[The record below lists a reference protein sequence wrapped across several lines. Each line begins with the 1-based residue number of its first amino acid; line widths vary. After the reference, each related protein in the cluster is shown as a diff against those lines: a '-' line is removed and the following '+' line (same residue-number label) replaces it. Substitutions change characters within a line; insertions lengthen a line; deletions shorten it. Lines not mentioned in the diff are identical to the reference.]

1 MKFWVSRVG
10 MLVALLLAVSMLTF
24 GAMNLLGDP
33 LFNILGP
40 IAGDTENPE
49 NLAKIQA
56 AKEQFHLDRPL
67 PERYVRWLGDFVT
80 GDFGARFSASG
91 QPPVSEV
98 IAERLPRT
106 LALSGMAMTLT
117 LAIGI
122 PWGVWSGSRSETKR
136 DRLSTG
142 VAFVFVA
149 IPNFALAVILYY
161 VVGLRLNWLPLR
173 FDASDPFWQRMHQLV
188 LPALTLALTGSAVY
202 QRLLRTDM
210 ITTLQEDFIL
220 MARAKGLPRRQI
232 LFRHA
237 LRPSLFSVVTLFGIN
252 AGALFGGALIVELVF
267 GIPGVGSLLVESI
280 FREDFPVV
288 LALVMILTTAFVV
301 MNFVVDIL
309 YSVIDPRVRR

>member
-1 MKFWVSRVG
+1 MRFWGFRVG
-10 MLVALLLAVSMLTF
+10 MLIALLLAVSMLTF

-40 IAGDTENPE
+40 VAGDTENPE

-56 AKEQFHLDRPL
+56 AKEQFYLDRSL
-67 PERYVRWLGDFVT
+67 PERYGRWLGDFVT
-80 GDFGARFSASG
+80 GDFGVRFSATG

-98 IAERLPRT
+98 IKERLPRT
-106 LALSGMAMTLT
+106 LALSGMAMTFT

-122 PWGVWSGSRSETKR
+122 PWGVWSGSRADTIR
-136 DRLSTG
+136 DRMSTG
-142 VAFVFVA
+142 VAFFFVS
-149 IPNFALAVILYY
+149 IPNFALAVVLYY
-161 VVGLRLNWLPLR
+161 VIGIRLNWLPLR
-173 FDASDPFWQRMHQLV
+173 FDAGDPFWQRIHQLV
-188 LPALTLALTGSAVY
+188 LPAISLALPGSAVY

-220 MARAKGLPRRQI
+220 MARAKGLPRRHI

-252 AGALFGGALIVELVF
+252 GGALLGGALIVEVIF
-267 GIPGVGSLLVESI
+267 GIPGIGSLLVESI

-288 LALVMILTTAFVV
+288 LALVMILAAGFVV

-309 YSVIDPRVRR
+309 YSVIDPRVRQ

>member
-1 MKFWVSRVG
+1 MRFWGFRVG
-10 MLVALLLAVSMLTF
+10 MLIAILIAVSMLTF

-49 NLAKIQA
+49 NIAKIQS
-56 AKEQFHLDRPL
+56 AKEQFYLDRSL
-67 PERYVRWLGDFVT
+67 PERYGRWLGDFVT
-80 GDFGARFSASG
+80 GDFGVRFSATG

-98 IAERLPRT
+98 IKERLPRS
-106 LALSGMAMTLT
+106 LALSGMAMTFT

-122 PWGVWSGSRSETKR
+122 PWGVWSGSRSDTIR
-136 DRLSTG
+136 DRMSTA
-142 VAFVFVA
+142 VAFFFVS
-149 IPNFALAVILYY
+149 IPNFALAVVLYY
-161 VVGLRLNWLPLR
+161 VVGIRLNWLPLR
-173 FDASDPFWQRMHQLV
+173 FDAGDPFWQRIHQLV
-188 LPALTLALTGSAVY
+188 LPAISLALPGSAVY

-220 MARAKGLPRRQI
+220 MARAKGLPRRHI

-252 AGALFGGALIVELVF
+252 GGALLGGALIVEVIF

-280 FREDFPVV
+280 FRDDFPVV
-288 LALVMILTTAFVV
+288 LAIVMILTAGFVV
-301 MNFVVDIL
+301 MNFLVDIL

>member
-1 MKFWVSRVG
+1 MRFWGLRVG
-10 MLVALLLAVSMLTF
+10 MLIALLLAVSMLTF

-49 NLAKIQA
+49 NIAKIQA
-56 AKEQFHLDRPL
+56 AKEQFYLDRSL
-67 PERYVRWLGDFVT
+67 PERYGRWLGDFVT
-80 GDFGARFSASG
+80 GDFGVRFSATG

-98 IAERLPRT
+98 IKERLPRT
-106 LALSGMAMTLT
+106 LALSGMAMTFT

-122 PWGVWSGSRSETKR
+122 PWGVWSGSRADTIR
-136 DRLSTG
+136 DRMSTG
-142 VAFVFVA
+142 VAFFFVS
-149 IPNFALAVILYY
+149 IPNFALAVVLYY
-161 VVGLRLNWLPLR
+161 VIGIRLNWLPLR
-173 FDASDPFWQRMHQLV
+173 FDAGDPFWQRIHQLV
-188 LPALTLALTGSAVY
+188 LPAIALALPGSAVY

-220 MARAKGLPRRQI
+220 MARAKGLPRRRI

-252 AGALFGGALIVELVF
+252 GGALLGGALIVEVIF
-267 GIPGVGSLLVESI
+267 GIPGIGSLLVESI

-288 LALVMILTTAFVV
+288 LAIVMILTASFVV
-301 MNFVVDIL
+301 MNFLVDIL
-309 YSVIDPRVRR
+309 YSVIDPRVRQ

>member
-1 MKFWVSRVG
+1 MRFWGFRVG
-10 MLVALLLAVSMLTF
+10 MLIALLLAVSMLTF

-40 IAGDTENPE
+40 VAGDTENPE

-56 AKEQFHLDRPL
+56 AKEQFYLDRSL
-67 PERYVRWLGDFVT
+67 PERYGRWLGDFVT
-80 GDFGARFSASG
+80 GDFGVRFSATG

-98 IAERLPRT
+98 IKERLPRT
-106 LALSGMAMTLT
+106 LALSGMAMTFT

-122 PWGVWSGSRSETKR
+122 PWGVWSGSRADTIR
-136 DRLSTG
+136 DRMSTG
-142 VAFVFVA
+142 VAFFFVS
-149 IPNFALAVILYY
+149 IPNFALAVVLYY
-161 VVGLRLNWLPLR
+161 VVGIRLNWLPLR
-173 FDASDPFWQRMHQLV
+173 FDAGDPFWQRMHQLV
-188 LPALTLALTGSAVY
+188 LPAISLALPGSAVY

-220 MARAKGLPRRQI
+220 MARAKGLPRRHI

-252 AGALFGGALIVELVF
+252 GGALLGGALIVEVIF

-280 FREDFPVV
+280 FRDDFPVV
-288 LALVMILTTAFVV
+288 LAIVMILTASFVV
-301 MNFVVDIL
+301 MNFLVDIL
-309 YSVIDPRVRR
+309 YSVIDPRVRQ

>member
-1 MKFWVSRVG
+1 MRFWGLRVG
-10 MLVALLLAVSMLTF
+10 MLIALLLAVSMLTF

-40 IAGDTENPE
+40 IAADTENPE
-49 NLAKIQA
+49 NIAKVQA
-56 AKEQFHLDRPL
+56 AKEQYYLDRPL
-67 PERYVRWLGDFVT
+67 PERYGRSLGDFVT
-80 GDFGARFSASG
+80 GAFGVRFSATG

-98 IAERLPRT
+98 IKERLPRT
-106 LALSGMAMTLT
+106 LALSGMAMTFT

-122 PWGVWSGSRSETKR
+122 PWGVWSGSRSDTIR
-136 DRLSTG
+136 DRMSTG
-142 VAFVFVA
+142 VAFFFVS
-149 IPNFALAVILYY
+149 IPNFALAVVLYY
-161 VVGLRLNWLPLR
+161 VVGFRLNWLPLR
-173 FDASDPFWQRMHQLV
+173 FDAGDPFWQRIHQLV
-188 LPALTLALTGSAVY
+188 LPAISLALPGSAVY

-220 MARAKGLPRRQI
+220 MARAKGLSRRHI

-252 AGALFGGALIVELVF
+252 GGALLGGALIVEVIF

-280 FREDFPVV
+280 FRDDFTVV
-288 LALVMILTTAFVV
+288 LAIVMSLPASFVV

-309 YSVIDPRVRR
+309 YSVIDPRVRQ

>member
-1 MKFWVSRVG
+1 MRFWGLRVG
-10 MLVALLLAVSMLTF
+10 MLIALLLAVSMLTF

-40 IAGDTENPE
+40 VAGDTENPE

-56 AKEQFHLDRPL
+56 AKEQFYLDRSL
-67 PERYVRWLGDFVT
+67 PERYGRWLGDFVT
-80 GDFGARFSASG
+80 GDFGVRFSATG

-98 IAERLPRT
+98 IKERLPRT
-106 LALSGMAMTLT
+106 LALSGMAMTFT

-122 PWGVWSGSRSETKR
+122 PWGVWSGSRADTIR
-136 DRLSTG
+136 DRMSTG
-142 VAFVFVA
+142 VAFFFVS
-149 IPNFALAVILYY
+149 IPNFALAVVLYY
-161 VVGLRLNWLPLR
+161 VVGIRLNWLPLR
-173 FDASDPFWQRMHQLV
+173 FDAGDPFWQRIHQLV
-188 LPALTLALTGSAVY
+188 LPAISLALPGSAVY

-220 MARAKGLPRRQI
+220 MARAKGLPRRHI

-252 AGALFGGALIVELVF
+252 GGALLGGALIVEVIF

-280 FREDFPVV
+280 FRDDFPVV
-288 LALVMILTTAFVV
+288 LAIVMILTASFVV
-301 MNFVVDIL
+301 MNFLVDIL
-309 YSVIDPRVRR
+309 YSVIDPRVRQ

>member
-1 MKFWVSRVG
+1 MG
-10 MLVALLLAVSMLTF
+10 MLIALLLAVSMLTF

-49 NLAKIQA
+49 NIVKIQA
-56 AKEQFHLDRPL
+56 AKEQFYLDHSL
-67 PERYVRWLGDFVT
+67 PERYGRWLGDFVT
-80 GDFGARFSASG
+80 GDFGVRFSATG

-98 IAERLPRT
+98 IKERLPRT
-106 LALSGMAMTLT
+106 LALSGMAMTFT

-122 PWGVWSGSRSETKR
+122 PWGVWSGSRSDTIR
-136 DRLSTG
+136 DRMSTG
-142 VAFVFVA
+142 VAFFFVS
-149 IPNFALAVILYY
+149 IPNFALAVVLYY
-161 VVGLRLNWLPLR
+161 VVGIRLNWLPLR
-173 FDASDPFWQRMHQLV
+173 FDAGDPFWQRIHQLV
-188 LPALTLALTGSAVY
+188 LPAISLALPGSAVY

-220 MARAKGLPRRQI
+220 MARAKGLSRRHI
-232 LFRHA
+232 LLRHA

-252 AGALFGGALIVELVF
+252 AGAIFGGALIVELVF
-267 GIPGVGSLLVESI
+267 GIPGVGSLFVESI

-288 LALVMILTTAFVV
+288 LALVMILTAGFVV
-301 MNFVVDIL
+301 MNFAVDIL

>member
-1 MKFWVSRVG
+1 MRFWGLRVG
-10 MLVALLLAVSMLTF
+10 MLIALLLAVSMLTF

-40 IAGDTENPE
+40 VAGDTENPE
-49 NLAKIQA
+49 NLAKVQA
-56 AKEQFHLDRPL
+56 AKEQFYLDRPL

-80 GDFGARFSASG
+80 GDFGVRFSASG

-98 IAERLPRT
+98 IKERLPRT
-106 LALSGMAMTLT
+106 LSLSVMAMTFT

-122 PWGVWSGSRSETKR
+122 PWGVWSGSRSETAR

-142 VAFVFVA
+142 VAFSFVS
-149 IPNFALAVILYY
+149 IPNFAGGVVLLY
-161 VVGLRLNWLPLR
+161 VVGFRLGWLPVR
-173 FDASDPFWQRMHQLV
+173 FDAGDPFWQRMHQLV
-188 LPALTLALTGSAVY
+188 LPALTLALGGAAGY

-220 MARAKGLPRRQI
+220 MARAKGLSRRHI

-252 AGALFGGALIVELVF
+252 AGAMFSGALIVELIF
-267 GIPGVGSLLVESI
+267 GIPGIGQLFVESI

-288 LALVMILTTAFVV
+288 LALVMISATALVV
-301 MNFVVDIL
+301 MNFVADIL
-309 YSVIDPRVRR
+309 YSVIDPRVRQ

>member
-1 MKFWVSRVG
+1 MRFWGIRVG
-10 MLVALLLAVSMLTF
+10 MLIAILIAVSMLTF

-40 IAGDTENPE
+40 IAADTENPE
-49 NLAKIQA
+49 NIAKVQA
-56 AKEQFHLDRPL
+56 AKEQYYLDRPL
-67 PERYVRWLGDFVT
+67 PERYGRWLGDFVT
-80 GDFGARFSASG
+80 GDFGVRFSATG

-98 IAERLPRT
+98 IKERLPRT
-106 LALSGMAMTLT
+106 LTLGGMAMTFT

-122 PWGVWSGSRSETKR
+122 PWGVWSGSRSETAR

-142 VAFVFVA
+142 VAFIFVS
-149 IPNFALAVILYY
+149 IPNFALGVVLLY
-161 VVGLRLNWLPLR
+161 VVGFRLGWLPVR
-173 FDASDPFWQRMHQLV
+173 FDAGDPFWQRMHQLV
-188 LPALTLALTGSAVY
+188 LPALCLALTGSAVY

-220 MARAKGLPRRQI
+220 MARAKGLSRRHI

-252 AGALFGGALIVELVF
+252 AGGIFGGALIVELIF
-267 GIPGVGSLLVESI
+267 GVPGIGQLFVESI

-288 LALVMILTTAFVV
+288 LALVMILTAGFVV

-309 YSVIDPRVRR
+309 YSVIDPRVRQ

>member
-1 MKFWVSRVG
+1 MRFWGFRVG
-10 MLVALLLAVSMLTF
+10 MLIALLLAVSMLTF

-40 IAGDTENPE
+40 VAGDTENPE

-56 AKEQFHLDRPL
+56 AKEQFYLDRSL
-67 PERYVRWLGDFVT
+67 PERYGRWLGDFVT
-80 GDFGARFSASG
+80 GDFGVRFSATG

-98 IAERLPRT
+98 IKERLPRT
-106 LALSGMAMTLT
+106 LALSGMAMTFT

-122 PWGVWSGSRSETKR
+122 PWGVWSGSRADTIR
-136 DRLSTG
+136 DRMSTG
-142 VAFVFVA
+142 VAFFFVS
-149 IPNFALAVILYY
+149 IPNFALAVVLYY
-161 VVGLRLNWLPLR
+161 VIGIRLNWLPLR
-173 FDASDPFWQRMHQLV
+173 FDAGDPFWQRIHQLV
-188 LPALTLALTGSAVY
+188 LPAISLALPGSAVY

-220 MARAKGLPRRQI
+220 MARAKGLPRRHI

-252 AGALFGGALIVELVF
+252 GGALLGGALIVEVIF

-280 FREDFPVV
+280 FRDDFPVV
-288 LALVMILTTAFVV
+288 LAIVMILTAGFVV
-301 MNFVVDIL
+301 MNFLVDIL

>member
-1 MKFWVSRVG
+1 MRFWGFRVG
-10 MLVALLLAVSMLTF
+10 MLIALLLAVSMLTF

-49 NLAKIQA
+49 NIAKIQA
-56 AKEQFHLDRPL
+56 AKEQYYLDRPL

-80 GDFGARFSASG
+80 GDFGVRFSASG

-98 IAERLPRT
+98 IKERLPRT
-106 LALSGMAMTLT
+106 LALAGMGMTFT

-122 PWGVWSGSRSETKR
+122 PWGVWSGSRSETAQ

-142 VAFVFVA
+142 VAFGLVA
-149 IPNFALAVILYY
+149 IPNFALAVVLYY
-161 VVGLRLNWLPLR
+161 VVGIRLNWLPLR
-173 FDASDPFWQRMHQLV
+173 FDAGDPFWQRIHQLV
-188 LPALTLALTGSAVY
+188 LPAISLALPGSAVY

-220 MARAKGLPRRQI
+220 MARAKGLPRRHI

-252 AGALFGGALIVELVF
+252 GGALLGGALIVEVIF

-280 FREDFPVV
+280 FRDDFPVV
-288 LALVMILTTAFVV
+288 LAIVMILTASFVV
-301 MNFVVDIL
+301 MNFQIGRAHV
-309 YSVIDPRVRR
+309 

>member
-1 MKFWVSRVG
+1 MRFWGLRVG
-10 MLVALLLAVSMLTF
+10 MLIALLLAVSMLTF

-49 NLAKIQA
+49 NIAKIQA
-56 AKEQFHLDRPL
+56 AEEQYYLDRPL

-80 GDFGARFSASG
+80 GDFGVRFSASG

-98 IAERLPRT
+98 IKERLPRT
-106 LALSGMAMTLT
+106 LALAGMGMAFT

-122 PWGVWSGSRSETKR
+122 PWGVWSGSRSETAR

-142 VAFVFVA
+142 VAFGFVA
-149 IPNFALAVILYY
+149 IPNFALAVVLYY
-161 VVGLRLNWLPLR
+161 VVGIRLNWLPFR
-173 FDASDPFWQRMHQLV
+173 FDAGAPFWQRMHQLV

-220 MARAKGLPRRQI
+220 MARAKGLSRRHI
-232 LFRHA
+232 LLRHA

-252 AGALFGGALIVELVF
+252 AGAIFGGALIVELVF
-267 GIPGVGSLLVESI
+267 GIPGVGSLFVESI

-288 LALVMILTTAFVV
+288 LALVMILTAGFVV
-301 MNFVVDIL
+301 MNFVVDVL
-309 YSVIDPRVRR
+309 YSIIDPRVRQ

>member
-1 MKFWVSRVG
+1 MRFWGFRVG
-10 MLVALLLAVSMLTF
+10 MLIALLLAVSMLTF

-40 IAGDTENPE
+40 VAGDTENPE

-56 AKEQFHLDRPL
+56 AKEQFYLDRSL
-67 PERYVRWLGDFVT
+67 PERYGRWLGDFVT
-80 GDFGARFSASG
+80 GDFGVRFSATG

-98 IAERLPRT
+98 IKERLPRT
-106 LALSGMAMTLT
+106 LALSGMAMTFT

-122 PWGVWSGSRSETKR
+122 PWGVWSGSRADTIR
-136 DRLSTG
+136 DRMSTG
-142 VAFVFVA
+142 VAFFFVS
-149 IPNFALAVILYY
+149 IPNFALAVVLYY
-161 VVGLRLNWLPLR
+161 VIGIRLNWLPLR
-173 FDASDPFWQRMHQLV
+173 FDAGDPFWQRIHQLV
-188 LPALTLALTGSAVY
+188 LPAISLALPGSAVY

-220 MARAKGLPRRQI
+220 MARAKGLPRRRI

-252 AGALFGGALIVELVF
+252 GGALLGGARIGEVIF
-267 GIPGVGSLLVESI
+267 GLRGVGSLLVESI

-288 LALVMILTTAFVV
+288 LAIVMILTASFVV
-301 MNFVVDIL
+301 MNFLVDIL
-309 YSVIDPRVRR
+309 YSVIDPRVRQ

>member
-1 MKFWVSRVG
+1 MG
-10 MLVALLLAVSMLTF
+10 MLIALLLAVSMLTF

-40 IAGDTENPE
+40 VAGDTENPE

-56 AKEQFHLDRPL
+56 AKEQFYLDRSL
-67 PERYVRWLGDFVT
+67 PERYGRWLGDFVT
-80 GDFGARFSASG
+80 GDFGVRFSATG

-98 IAERLPRT
+98 IKERLPRT
-106 LALSGMAMTLT
+106 LALSGMAMTFT

-122 PWGVWSGSRSETKR
+122 PWGVWSGSRADTIR
-136 DRLSTG
+136 DRMSTG
-142 VAFVFVA
+142 VAFLFVS
-149 IPNFALAVILYY
+149 IPNFALAVVLYY
-161 VVGLRLNWLPLR
+161 VVGIRLNWLPLR
-173 FDASDPFWQRMHQLV
+173 FDAGDPFWQRIHQLV
-188 LPALTLALTGSAVY
+188 LPAIALALPGSAVY

-220 MARAKGLPRRQI
+220 MARAKGLPRRHI

-252 AGALFGGALIVELVF
+252 GGALLGGALIVEVIF

-280 FREDFPVV
+280 FRDDFPVV
-288 LALVMILTTAFVV
+288 LAIVMILTASFVV
-301 MNFVVDIL
+301 MNFLVDIL
-309 YSVIDPRVRR
+309 YSVIDPRVRQ

>member
-1 MKFWVSRVG
+1 MRFWGFRVG
-10 MLVALLLAVSMLTF
+10 MLIAILIAVSMLTF

-49 NLAKIQA
+49 NIAKIQA
-56 AKEQFHLDRPL
+56 AKEQFYLDRSL
-67 PERYVRWLGDFVT
+67 PERYGRWLGDFVT
-80 GDFGARFSASG
+80 GDFGVRFSATG

-98 IAERLPRT
+98 IKERLPRT
-106 LALSGMAMTLT
+106 LALSGMAMTFT

-122 PWGVWSGSRSETKR
+122 PWGVWSGSRSDTIR
-136 DRLSTG
+136 DRMSTG
-142 VAFVFVA
+142 VAFFFVS
-149 IPNFALAVILYY
+149 IPNFALAVVLYY
-161 VVGLRLNWLPLR
+161 VVGIRLNWLPLR
-173 FDASDPFWQRMHQLV
+173 FDAGDPFWQRIHQLV
-188 LPALTLALTGSAVY
+188 LPAISLALPGSAVY

-220 MARAKGLPRRQI
+220 MARAKGLPRRHI

-252 AGALFGGALIVELVF
+252 AGALLGGTLVMEVIF

-280 FREDFPVV
+280 FRDDFPVV
-288 LALVMILTTAFVV
+288 LAIVMILTASFVV
-301 MNFVVDIL
+301 MNFLVDIL

>member
-1 MKFWVSRVG
+1 MRFWGLRVG
-10 MLVALLLAVSMLTF
+10 MLIALLLAVSMLTF

-49 NLAKIQA
+49 NIAKIQA
-56 AKEQFHLDRPL
+56 AKEQFYLDRSL
-67 PERYVRWLGDFVT
+67 PERYGRWLGDFVT
-80 GDFGARFSASG
+80 GDFGVRFSATG

-98 IAERLPRT
+98 IKERLPRT
-106 LALSGMAMTLT
+106 LALSGMAMTFT

-122 PWGVWSGSRSETKR
+122 PWGVWSGSRADTIR
-136 DRLSTG
+136 DRMSTG
-142 VAFVFVA
+142 VAFFFVS
-149 IPNFALAVILYY
+149 IPNFALAVVLYY
-161 VVGLRLNWLPLR
+161 VIGIRLNWLPLR
-173 FDASDPFWQRMHQLV
+173 FDAGDPFWQRIHQLV
-188 LPALTLALTGSAVY
+188 LPAIALALPGSAVY

-220 MARAKGLPRRQI
+220 MARAKGLPRRRI

-252 AGALFGGALIVELVF
+252 GGALLGGALIVEVIF
-267 GIPGVGSLLVESI
+267 GIPGIGSLLVESI

-288 LALVMILTTAFVV
+288 LAIVMILTAGFVV
-301 MNFVVDIL
+301 MNFLVDIL
-309 YSVIDPRVRR
+309 YSVIDPRVRQ

>member
-1 MKFWVSRVG
+1 MRFWGLRVG

-24 GAMNLLGDP
+24 GAMNFLGDP

-49 NLAKIQA
+49 NVAKVQA
-56 AKEQFHLDRPL
+56 AKEQFYLDRSL
-67 PERYVRWLGDFVT
+67 PERYGRWLGDLVT
-80 GDFGARFSASG
+80 GDFGVRFSASG

-98 IAERLPRT
+98 IKERAPRT
-106 LALSGMAMTLT
+106 LTLSGMAMVFT

-122 PWGVWSGSRSETKR
+122 PWGVWSGSRSETVR

-142 VAFVFVA
+142 VAFFFVSL
-149 IPNFALAVILYY
+149 PVFALAVLLYY

-173 FDASDPFWQRMHQLV
+173 FDGGDPFWQRIHQMI
-188 LPALTLALTGSAVY
+188 LPALALALPGAAFY

-220 MARAKGLPRRQI
+220 MARAKGMSRRHI

-252 AGALFGGALIVELVF
+252 VGGLLFGALVVEVIF
-267 GIPGVGSLLVESI
+267 GIPGMGALLVESI
-280 FREDFPVV
+280 FRDDFPVV
-288 LALVMILTTAFVV
+288 LAIVMIVTAAFVV
-301 MNFVVDIL
+301 MNFLVDIL
-309 YSVIDPRVRR
+309 YSVIDPRVRQ

>member
-1 MKFWVSRVG
+1 MRFWGLRVG
-10 MLVALLLAVSMLTF
+10 MLIALLLAVSMLTF

-40 IAGDTENPE
+40 VAGDTENPE

-56 AKEQFHLDRPL
+56 AKEQFYLDRSL
-67 PERYVRWLGDFVT
+67 PERYGRWLGDFVT
-80 GDFGARFSASG
+80 GDFGVRFSATG

-98 IAERLPRT
+98 IKERLPRT
-106 LALSGMAMTLT
+106 LALSGMAMTFT

-122 PWGVWSGSRSETKR
+122 PWGVWSGSRADTIR
-136 DRLSTG
+136 DRMSTG
-142 VAFVFVA
+142 VAFFFVS
-149 IPNFALAVILYY
+149 IPNFALAVVLYY
-161 VVGLRLNWLPLR
+161 VVGIRLNWLPLR
-173 FDASDPFWQRMHQLV
+173 FDAGDPFWQRIHQLV
-188 LPALTLALTGSAVY
+188 LPAISLALPGSAVY

-220 MARAKGLPRRQI
+220 MARAKGLPRRHI

-252 AGALFGGALIVELVF
+252 GGALLGGALIVEVIF

-280 FREDFPVV
+280 FRDDFPVV
-288 LALVMILTTAFVV
+288 LAIVMILTASFVV
-301 MNFVVDIL
+301 MNFLVDVL
-309 YSVIDPRVRR
+309 YSVIDPRVRQ

>member
-1 MKFWVSRVG
+1 MRFWGFRVG
-10 MLVALLLAVSMLTF
+10 MLIALLLAVSMLTF

-40 IAGDTENPE
+40 VAGDTENPE

-56 AKEQFHLDRPL
+56 AKEQFYLDRSL
-67 PERYVRWLGDFVT
+67 PERYGRWLGDFVT
-80 GDFGARFSASG
+80 GDFGVRFSATG

-98 IAERLPRT
+98 IKERLPRT
-106 LALSGMAMTLT
+106 LALSGMAMTFT

-122 PWGVWSGSRSETKR
+122 PWGVWSGSRADTIR
-136 DRLSTG
+136 DRMSTG
-142 VAFVFVA
+142 VAFFFVS
-149 IPNFALAVILYY
+149 IPNFALAVVLYY
-161 VVGLRLNWLPLR
+161 VVGIRLNWLPLR
-173 FDASDPFWQRMHQLV
+173 FDAGDPFWQRIHQLV
-188 LPALTLALTGSAVY
+188 LPAISLALPGSAVY

-220 MARAKGLPRRQI
+220 MARAKGLPRRRI

-252 AGALFGGALIVELVF
+252 GGALLGGALIVEVIF

-280 FREDFPVV
+280 FRDDFPVV
-288 LALVMILTTAFVV
+288 LAIVMILTASFVV
-301 MNFVVDIL
+301 MNFLVDIL
-309 YSVIDPRVRR
+309 YSVIDPRVRQ

>member
-1 MKFWVSRVG
+1 MRFWGLRVG
-10 MLVALLLAVSMLTF
+10 MLIALLLAVSMLTF

-40 IAGDTENPE
+40 VAGDTENPE
-49 NLAKIQA
+49 NIAKIQA
-56 AKEQFHLDRPL
+56 AKEQFYLDRPL

-80 GDFGARFSASG
+80 GDFGVRFSASG

-98 IAERLPRT
+98 IKERLPRT
-106 LALSGMAMTLT
+106 LTLAGMAMTFT

-122 PWGVWSGSRSETKR
+122 PWGVWSGSRSETAR

-142 VAFVFVA
+142 VAFFFVA
-149 IPNFALAVILYY
+149 MPNFALAVVLYY
-161 VVGLRLNWLPLR
+161 VVGIRLGWLPLR
-173 FDASDPFWQRMHQLV
+173 FDAGAPFWQRMHQLV
-188 LPALTLALTGSAVY
+188 LPALTLALGGAAVY

-220 MARAKGLPRRQI
+220 MARAKGLSRRHI

-252 AGALFGGALIVELVF
+252 AGAVFSGALIVEVIF
-267 GIPGVGSLLVESI
+267 GSPGVGSLLVESI
-280 FREDFPVV
+280 FRDDFPVV
-288 LALVMILTTAFVV
+288 LAIVMILTASFVV
-301 MNFVVDIL
+301 MNFLVDIL

>member
-1 MKFWVSRVG
+1 MRFWGFRVG
-10 MLVALLLAVSMLTF
+10 MLIAILIAVSMLTF

-49 NLAKIQA
+49 NIVKIQA
-56 AKEQFHLDRPL
+56 AKEQFYLDHSL
-67 PERYVRWLGDFVT
+67 PERYGRWLGDFVT
-80 GDFGARFSASG
+80 GDFGVRFSATG

-98 IAERLPRT
+98 IKERLPRT
-106 LALSGMAMTLT
+106 LALSGMAMTFT

-122 PWGVWSGSRSETKR
+122 PWGVWSGSRSDTIR
-136 DRLSTG
+136 DRMSTG
-142 VAFVFVA
+142 VAFFFVS
-149 IPNFALAVILYY
+149 IPNFALAVVLYY
-161 VVGLRLNWLPLR
+161 VVGIRLNWLPLR
-173 FDASDPFWQRMHQLV
+173 FDAGDPFWQRIHQLV
-188 LPALTLALTGSAVY
+188 LPAISLALPGSAVY

-220 MARAKGLPRRQI
+220 MARAKGLSRRHI

-252 AGALFGGALIVELVF
+252 AGGIFGGALIVELIF
-267 GIPGVGSLLVESI
+267 GIPGIGSLFVESI

-288 LALVMILTTAFVV
+288 LALVMILTAAFVV

-309 YSVIDPRVRR
+309 YSIIDPRVRQ

>member
-1 MKFWVSRVG
+1 MRFWGLRVG
-10 MLVALLLAVSMLTF
+10 MLAALLLAVSMLTF
-24 GAMNLLGDP
+24 GAMNFLGDP

-49 NLAKIQA
+49 NVAKVQA
-56 AKEQFHLDRPL
+56 AKEQFYLDRSL
-67 PERYVRWLGDFVT
+67 PERYGRWLGDLVT
-80 GDFGARFSASG
+80 GDFGVRFSASG

-98 IAERLPRT
+98 IKERAPRT
-106 LALSGMAMTLT
+106 LTLAGMAMVFT

-122 PWGVWSGSRSETKR
+122 PWGVWSGSRSETVR

-142 VAFVFVA
+142 VAFFFVSL
-149 IPNFALAVILYY
+149 PVFALAVLLYY

-173 FDASDPFWQRMHQLV
+173 FDGGDPFWQRIHQMI
-188 LPALTLALTGSAVY
+188 LPALALALPGAAIY

-220 MARAKGLPRRQI
+220 MARAKGMSRRHI

-252 AGALFGGALIVELVF
+252 VGGLLFGALVVEVIF
-267 GIPGVGSLLVESI
+267 GIPGMGALLVESI
-280 FREDFPVV
+280 FRDDFPVV
-288 LALVMILTTAFVV
+288 LAIVMIVTAAFVV
-301 MNFVVDIL
+301 MNFLVDIL
-309 YSVIDPRVRR
+309 YSVIDPRVRQ

>member
-1 MKFWVSRVG
+1 MRFWGFRVG
-10 MLVALLLAVSMLTF
+10 MLIAILIAVSMLTF

-49 NLAKIQA
+49 NIVKIQA
-56 AKEQFHLDRPL
+56 AKEQFYLDHSL
-67 PERYVRWLGDFVT
+67 PERYGRWLGDFVT
-80 GDFGARFSASG
+80 GDFGVRFSATG

-98 IAERLPRT
+98 IKERLPRT
-106 LALSGMAMTLT
+106 LALSGMAMTFT

-122 PWGVWSGSRSETKR
+122 PWGVWSGSRSETAR

-142 VAFVFVA
+142 VAFGF
-149 IPNFALAVILYY
+149 ISMPNFALAVVLYY
-161 VVGLRLNWLPLR
+161 VVGLRLDWLPLR
-173 FDASDPFWQRMHQLV
+173 FDAGDPFWQRMHQLV
-188 LPALTLALTGSAVY
+188 LPAVSLALTGSAVY

-220 MARAKGLPRRQI
+220 MARAKGLSRRHI

-252 AGALFGGALIVELVF
+252 AGAVFGGALIVELIF
-267 GIPGVGSLLVESI
+267 GIPGIGSLFVESI

-288 LALVMILTTAFVV
+288 LALVMILTAGFVV

-309 YSVIDPRVRR
+309 YSIIDPRVRQ

>member
-1 MKFWVSRVG
+1 MKFWGFRVG
-10 MLVALLLAVSMLTF
+10 MLIALLLAVSMLTF

-49 NLAKIQA
+49 NIAKIQA
-56 AKEQFHLDRPL
+56 AKEQFHLDRSL
-67 PERYVRWLGDFVT
+67 PERYGRWLGDFVT
-80 GDFGARFSASG
+80 GDFGVRFSATG
-91 QPPVSEV
+91 QPPVSEA
-98 IAERLPRT
+98 IKERLPRT
-106 LALSGMAMTLT
+106 LALSGMAMTFT

-122 PWGVWSGSRSETKR
+122 PWGVWSGSRADTIR
-136 DRLSTG
+136 DRMSTG
-142 VAFVFVA
+142 VAFFFVS
-149 IPNFALAVILYY
+149 IPNFALAVVLYY
-161 VVGLRLNWLPLR
+161 VVGIRLNWLPLR
-173 FDASDPFWQRMHQLV
+173 FDAGDPFWQRIHQLV
-188 LPALTLALTGSAVY
+188 LPAISLALPGSAVY

-220 MARAKGLPRRQI
+220 MARAKGLPRRRI

-252 AGALFGGALIVELVF
+252 GGALLGGALIVEVIF

-288 LALVMILTTAFVV
+288 LAIVMILTASFVV
-301 MNFVVDIL
+301 MNFLVDIL
-309 YSVIDPRVRR
+309 YSVIDPRVRQ